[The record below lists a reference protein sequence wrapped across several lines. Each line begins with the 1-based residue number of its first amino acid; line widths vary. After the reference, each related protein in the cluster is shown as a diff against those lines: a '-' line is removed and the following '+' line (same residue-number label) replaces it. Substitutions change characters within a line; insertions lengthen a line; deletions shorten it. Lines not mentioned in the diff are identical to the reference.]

1 MGWRE
6 NLRQASFKNAIFYID
21 SADSDFGRRTV
32 THEYPL
38 RDKPYTEDMG
48 RKARADRVT
57 GYLVGNDYQTQR
69 DALIR
74 VCEQAGAGVFVH
86 PYQGSKRVVCTGLTV
101 RERRQDGGYCE
112 VSMTFVEDGINSF
125 PAAIVNAIKAAT
137 GAADTGIAAAIDEFL
152 QTIEDISQYPQFVRD
167 ELSDVVNT
175 VLGPIESVLN
185 ATGEFATGLNLLKN
199 KAQQLLLT
207 PDLLAEQLLSTLRG
221 ISGSTSSSSASD
233 IYQELS
239 TIGSTVPDVKPTT
252 GTRAAQARNQQAII
266 DLVERIALSL
276 NVQTSI
282 GLNYDSYQEAQK
294 RRDLLLEEIDT
305 KQESA
310 GDSFFSAM
318 QSLRVQVVKS
328 LPAPG
333 LPELR
338 NYELRNGT
346 PALVL
351 AYRLY
356 SDADKEN
363 EIIKRNRI
371 RHPGFLPGGQ
381 SIEVLSDA

>member
-137 GAADTGIAAAIDEFL
+137 GAADTGIAAAVDEFL

-207 PDLLAEQLLSTLRG
+207 
-221 ISGSTSSSSASD
+221 
-233 IYQELS
+233 
-239 TIGSTVPDVKPTT
+239 
-252 GTRAAQARNQQAII
+252 
-266 DLVERIALSL
+266 RICLP
-276 NVQTSI
+276 N
-282 GLNYDSYQEAQK
+282 
-294 RRDLLLEEIDT
+294 
-305 KQESA
+305 
-310 GDSFFSAM
+310 SFF
-318 QSLRVQVVKS
+318 R
-328 LPAPG
+328 
-333 LPELR
+333 R
-338 NYELRNGT
+338 
-346 PALVL
+346 
-351 AYRLY
+351 
-356 SDADKEN
+356 
-363 EIIKRNRI
+363 
-371 RHPGFLPGGQ
+371 
-381 SIEVLSDA
+381 